1 LGEVS
6 SGDRHG
12 STIDLDQKVSPRP
25 VFQFDRGYTRV
36 PSLVSTWST
45 APFLLN
51 KRLGPFDENPS
62 VESRTKSFQA
72 SIEQLLWP
80 EKRVRDYILGDK
92 LDGFIVRTME
102 RSWVSIPKRNIPVE
116 LSSVFGSLPEQF
128 SGLLKEPI
136 ASLFDKD
143 GNFVLG
149 PIPKGFP
156 INLLASYRPLVDVD
170 DAAGKVEYEKNFLSL
185 LVKAV
190 EVLPPPGASAS
201 DEEIFAWVK
210 KLGEPLL
217 KLSKC
222 PDFVVNRGHYF
233 GTAQFNETDGLS
245 EDEKS
250 FGSEPVLSDDDKRAL
265 IEPQDLLTMPPTS
278 TSSRSFP
285 SATSSPLSR
294 GFCCWLPLY
303 VSDYKKR
310 GAGGIIGLGLTAPG
324 PCPGG
329 NVPHDRGQGQ
339 RDVARR
345 ANASPAARLV
355 VAAFE
360 NLVIALVSGS

>member
-1 LGEVS
+1 M
-6 SGDRHG
+6 
-12 STIDLDQKVSPRP
+12 STMLPGK
-25 VFQFDRGYTRV
+25 
-36 PSLVSTWST
+36 WST
-45 APFLLN
+45 R
-51 KRLGPFDENPS
+51 K
-62 VESRTKSFQA
+62 
-72 SIEQLLWP
+72 I
-80 EKRVRDYILGDK
+80 
-92 LDGFIVRTME
+92 
-102 RSWVSIPKRNIPVE
+102 
-116 LSSVFGSLPEQF
+116 
-128 SGLLKEPI
+128 
-136 ASLFDKD
+136 
-143 GNFVLG
+143 
-149 PIPKGFP
+149 
-156 INLLASYRPLVDVD
+156 
-170 DAAGKVEYEKNFLSL
+170 FLSL

-222 PDFVVNRGHYF
+222 TDFVANRGHYF

-329 NVPHDRGQGQ
+329 NCGKGAEATCGFD
-339 RDVARR
+339 A
-345 ANASPAARLV
+345 
-355 VAAFE
+355 
-360 NLVIALVSGS
+360 LVIRFAAEASAHLRLPD